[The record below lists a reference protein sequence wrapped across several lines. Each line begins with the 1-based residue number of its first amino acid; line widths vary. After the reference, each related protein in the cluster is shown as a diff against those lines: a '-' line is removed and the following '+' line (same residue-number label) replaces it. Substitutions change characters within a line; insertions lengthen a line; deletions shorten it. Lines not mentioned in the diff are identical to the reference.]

1 LNYASKEIADQAG
14 EVQAEDKNNKRRK
27 QFGNASDKK
36 SNHLIKIGF
45 HFLSPSSACAY
56 LNRKPAESLL
66 GLSRIHPPDIIPQMS
81 ILDAHTMD
89 FFSRG
94 PEQTRR
100 IGMRLGGALQAG
112 DVICLQGD
120 LGAGKT
126 TFVQGIARGWGSLD
140 SVSSPT
146 FIIVNVYRRGDEAR
160 LFHMDAYRL
169 DSTPEAEEL
178 DLDSMLAQGPL
189 LIEWPERM
197 DGLVPA
203 ERLWVSLEHIDE
215 EERQMKFKATGQ
227 RYDNLL
233 EVIRHA
239 AYGGD

>member
-1 LNYASKEIADQAG
+1 MP
-14 EVQAEDKNNKRRK
+14 V
-27 QFGNASDKK
+27 
-36 SNHLIKIGF
+36 
-45 HFLSPSSACAY
+45 
-56 LNRKPAESLL
+56 
-66 GLSRIHPPDIIPQMS
+66 
-81 ILDAHTMD
+81 LDLHTID
-89 FFSRG
+89 FFSRS

-126 TFVQGIARGWGSLD
+126 TFVQGIALGWGSQD
-140 SVSSPT
+140 AVSSPT

-169 DSTPEAEEL
+169 DSTSEAEEL
-178 DLDSMLAQGPL
+178 DLDAMLAQGPL

-197 DGLVPA
+197 DGLVPR
-203 ERLWVSLEHIDE
+203 ERLWINLEHLTEDE
-215 EERQMKFKATGQ
+215 REMRFRANGS
-227 RYDNLL
+227 RYDQLL